1 MSKTTSLIVRVSK
14 QQKEMI
20 EGNAKASGYATV
32 SDYMRTRGLC
42 FLACEERLT
51 KIYKKLYP
59 EELHKIKLNGANQ
72 NLLQF
77 I

>member
-1 MSKTTSLIVRVSK
+1 MAKAFSIHVRVSR
-14 QQKEMI
+14 QEKEVI
-20 EGNAKASGYATV
+20 KNNAQANGYKKI
-32 SDYMRTRGLC
+32 SDYMRTRSLC
-42 FLACEERLT
+42 FLVCEERLN